1 MEDTMRRF
9 ATLTALLCLLLPA
22 SAASGPLAKSVDV
35 DGIRLTY
42 VEEGSGEPIVF
53 VHGAFS
59 DLRVWEPVREEIA
72 KRYQFIAYTQ
82 RYYGTEP
89 WPDDG
94 KNFSVTTHADDLVR
108 FITSLNLG
116 PVHLISR
123 SAGGAVAMA
132 AALNDPSL
140 IRSLTLHEPALI
152 SVLPPQTEEGKAAR
166 EDRQTFVRPPIVA
179 AAKAGDTVQAVRLF
193 FEGVYQ
199 LGPGGFDRLPQA
211 TKTMILDNAR
221 TAPLLFGSP
230 PPPPITCDMLRTFN
244 RPTLVTHGEK
254 THVYYKLINEGVIRC
269 VPGARQVA
277 FPNLVH
283 DAPSRDPTLFTT
295 TLFAFLSKL

>member
-1 MEDTMRRF
+1 M
-9 ATLTALLCLLLPA
+9 
-22 SAASGPLAKSVDV
+22 
-35 DGIRLTY
+35 
-42 VEEGSGEPIVF
+42 
-53 VHGAFS
+53 
-59 DLRVWEPVREEIA
+59 
-72 KRYQFIAYTQ
+72 
-82 RYYGTEP
+82 
-89 WPDDG
+89 
-94 KNFSVTTHADDLVR
+94 
-108 FITSLNLG
+108 
-116 PVHLISR
+116 
-123 SAGGAVAMA
+123 
-132 AALNDPSL
+132 NDPSL
-140 IRSLTLHEPALI
+140 FRSLTLHEPALI

-199 LGPGGFDRLPQA
+199 LGPGGFDRLPQT

-230 PPPPITCDMLRTFN
+230 ASSAITCDVLRTFN

-254 THVYYKLINEGVIRC
+254 THVYYKLINDGVIRC

-283 DAPSRDPTLFTT
+283 AAASRDPMLFHGVTRTT
-295 TLFAFLSKL
+295 PSPRSSMPFRSILIVVKRMLNSRAPRLMQVGLTRASQTVKGLFG